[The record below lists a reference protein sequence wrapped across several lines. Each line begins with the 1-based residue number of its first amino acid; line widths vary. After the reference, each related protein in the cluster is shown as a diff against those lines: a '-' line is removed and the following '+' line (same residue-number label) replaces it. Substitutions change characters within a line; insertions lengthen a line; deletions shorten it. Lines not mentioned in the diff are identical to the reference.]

1 MTSTWTDSTDWG
13 WTDTVYKPAAYVP
26 RTTEVGGD
34 IAPVRNEALHRC
46 IRDAYDE
53 VIKNNI
59 YAESPIMEALKK
71 KAGKTMSSAVD
82 KIREEREEVRAR
94 AVFDFLDAHWG
105 EPEPGETKSWSI
117 TFDSTPDKWYHYAAV
132 LGDNGHWHITHD
144 RDSYST
150 EGLKARIVELAL
162 SGETY
167 FEGDLVA

>member
-13 WTDTVYKPAAYVP
+13 WTDSKPAAYVP
-26 RTTEVGGD
+26 RTAQVERD
-34 IAPVRNEALHRC
+34 ITPVRNEELHRC
-46 IRDAYDE
+46 ISDAYDE
-53 VIKNNI
+53 VIKKNI
-59 YAESPIMEALKK
+59 YTESPIMGALKNK

-132 LGDNGHWHITHD
+132 LGDNGHWYVTHD
-144 RDSYST
+144 ANSYST
-150 EGLKARIVELAL
+150 EGLKANIAELAL
-162 SGETY
+162 KGEAY